1 MPHIVLEY
9 SSDLDPL
16 PDFRQVFGEVH
27 GILDDVAGARI
38 ANAKSRAV
46 PVEAYVGD
54 GDVRRAFAHL
64 EIRLMEGRSTEVKA
78 EISSQCLEVLV
89 AAFGHATTDRDLQIT
104 AHVTDLARATYA
116 KYPPGTIPDA
126 ATGPGGR

>member
-16 PDFRQVFGEVH
+16 PDFRQVFGQVH

-54 GDVRRAFAHL
+54 GDVHRAFSHL

-78 EISSQCLEVLV
+78 EISARCLEVLV
-89 AAFGHATTDRDLQIT
+89 AAFGDISPNCDLQIT
-104 AHVTDLARATYA
+104 VHVTDLERATYA
-116 KYPPGTIPDA
+116 KHPPGTIPDA
-126 ATGPGGR
+126 STGSGGR

>member
-1 MPHIVLEY
+1 MPHTILEY

-16 PDFRQVFGEVH
+16 PDFRQLFAEVH
-27 GILDDVAGARI
+27 AILDDVAGARI
-38 ANAKSRAV
+38 ANAKSRAI

-54 GDVRRAFAHL
+54 GDARRAFVHL

-78 EISSQCLEVLV
+78 EVASTCLEVLV
-89 AAFGHATTDRDLQIT
+89 AAFDDASMHRDLQT
-104 AHVTDLARATYA
+104 TVHVTDLERATYA

-126 ATGPGGR
+126 HTGPGER